1 MYSQLGVM
9 GTSGDSVPEH
19 EPFTELTVV
28 GASHVDMATPWGGET
43 CALGYKGLTVI

>member
-1 MYSQLGVM
+1 MYPQLGVI

-28 GASHVDMATPWGGET
+28 GASHIDMAIPWGGER
-43 CALGYKGLTVI
+43 CALGYKGHTAI